1 MTAGKWTTFKVTITG
16 TGSVA
21 VTLTPAKR
29 LFLDEVLAVDP
40 NTTTGIKSLTTAPS
54 PKGEGNGYLYNLNG
68 QRVGKDYKG
77 IVIKNG
83 RKYLM
88 K

>member
-40 NTTTGIKSLTTAPS
+40 NTTTGISLIPAPS
-54 PKGEGNGYLYNLNG
+54 PKEEKSSYLYNLNG
-68 QRVGKDYKG
+68 QRVGKGYKG

-83 RKYLM
+83 RKFF
-88 K
+88 KN